1 MTLTAVKK
9 IAFQLPAFQ
18 RAKLASALF
27 DSIPPYREPVTL
39 EELERRA
46 EEVESG
52 KVKPISSAKFDAH
65 IARLRKSIRSLP

>member
-9 IAFQLPAFQ
+9 MAFQLPPNQ
-18 RAKLASALF
+18 RAKLASALL

-46 EEVESG
+46 DEIESG
-52 KVKPISSAKFDAH
+52 KVRPISGAKFMANLV
-65 IARLRKSIRSLP
+65 RLRKSIR